1 MTKYFELNWK
11 IPVAPKLQE
20 GTVGDRWTEENQNFD
35 FEAECKFKIDECG
48 FFISWKSEGKVNLKE
63 YLFIYLVVP
72 HQSSTNF
79 SYFAT
84 YFWIIKNCNSIATNI
99 LEKYS
104 KKAKKNF

>member
-48 FFISWKSEGKVNLKE
+48 FFISWKSEGKVNFLK
-63 YLFIYLVVP
+63 
-72 HQSSTNF
+72 
-79 SYFAT
+79 T
-84 YFWIIKNCNSIATNI
+84 YFFI
-99 LEKYS
+99 LKLFL
-104 KKAKKNF
+104 KQF